1 MIDETALTLL
11 VGAIYEAVLEPGGWA
26 HVLQRMGDLFGGAA
40 GMLTVHKFPEG
51 VRFATSARLDL
62 GLQPL
67 FDAEYSGPRRN
78 PSVAL
83 LLRQPVGMP
92 VIGSKFH
99 DRREFYRS
107 EIYDVFH
114 RPQGLQDGA
123 AALLLREP
131 DHCAMWGLMQPEGAE
146 PLAAEDEPLLLVLA
160 SHLQRAVQLMLRLDV
175 LRARADAAEEAL
187 DRLPIGVILVDA
199 AGRPLRLNR
208 VAEHI
213 VAGGDGLQARRD
225 GLVAARPDET
235 RALHRL
241 IAAASATGAGRGLAS
256 GGALAL
262 SRPSGSLPLSLL
274 IAPCRGE
281 RLVHGRDR
289 PAALVFVSDPER
301 EAATP
306 PELLRRL
313 YGLTRAEAGLAA
325 LLLQGRDLP
334 EAGAELGVS
343 PHTAR
348 AHLKAVLAKTG
359 TARQAELVRILL
371 RGPAGLLPD

>member
-11 VGAIYEAVLEPGGWA
+11 VGAIYETALEPAGWA

-40 GMLTVHKFPEG
+40 GMLAVHKFLEG
-51 VRFATSARLDL
+51 VRFAASARLDL

-78 PSVAL
+78 PSIAL
-83 LLRQPVGMP
+83 LLRQPVGVP

-114 RPQGLQDGA
+114 RPQRLQDGA

-146 PLAAEDEPLLLVLA
+146 PLAAQDEPLLLVLA

-175 LRARADAAEEAL
+175 LRARADAAEEVL

-199 AGRPLRLNR
+199 AGRPLRLDR

-225 GLVAARPDET
+225 GLVATRPNET
-235 RALHRL
+235 RALHQL
-241 IAAASATGAGRGLAS
+241 IAAASATGAGHGLAS
-256 GGALAL
+256 GGALRAVAPVG
-262 SRPSGSLPLSLL
+262 RPAPL
-274 IAPCRGE
+274 APCCALPRRAVGP
-281 RLVHGRDR
+281 RPR
-289 PAALVFVSDPER
+289 PAGRPGVRQRPR
-301 EAATP
+301 AADGGPGRPTP
-306 PELLRRL
+306 P
-313 YGLTRAEAGLAA
+313 
-325 LLLQGRDLP
+325 P
-334 EAGAELGVS
+334 V
-343 PHTAR
+343 R
-348 AHLKAVLAKTG
+348 AHPCRSPSRRAA
-359 TARQAELVRILL
+359 AA
-371 RGPAGLLPD
+371 GPRPA